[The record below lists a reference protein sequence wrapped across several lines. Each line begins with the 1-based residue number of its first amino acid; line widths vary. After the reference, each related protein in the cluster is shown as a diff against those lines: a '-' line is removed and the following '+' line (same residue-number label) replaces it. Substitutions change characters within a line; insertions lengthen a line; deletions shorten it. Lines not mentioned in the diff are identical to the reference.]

1 MSKTEQTK
9 AFIIEKTA
17 PLFNSKGYAAT
28 SISDI
33 TDATKLTKGS
43 IYGNFANKDE
53 VALAAFDYNIEK
65 VVSVLTRELAKHSAA
80 KDKLMAYGEIYS
92 NSERYNFPTG
102 GCPILNTAT
111 ECDDTHP
118 ALKKKVAAAITS
130 WKKAIIGII
139 ESGIKAREFS
149 KNTDSEQAAITII
162 ALLEGNVMISRVTG
176 NPSYKNMIKKSL
188 EKYLEQLS

>member
-33 TDATKLTKGS
+33 TEATKLTKGS

-53 VALAAFDYNIEK
+53 VALAAFDYNMEK
-65 VVSVLTRELAKHSAA
+65 VVSILTREIAKHNSAME
-80 KDKLMAYGEIYS
+80 KLMVYGEIYS
-92 NSERYNFPTG
+92 NSERYNFPIG

-118 ALKKKVAAAITS
+118 ALRKKVAASINT
-130 WKKAIIGII
+130 WKKVIIDILV
-139 ESGIKAREFS
+139 SGIKAGEFS
-149 KNTDSEQAAITII
+149 KNTDPEQAAFAIM
-162 ALLEGNVMISRVTG
+162 ALLEGSIMIARVTG
-176 NPSYKNMIKKSL
+176 NPAYNKLIKKSL
-188 EKYLEQLS
+188 EKYLEQLR